1 MVLLEDE
8 ILQSAKLTEQEIRVE
23 LAILLYAQKR
33 LSFGQ
38 ARKLAGMEHPE
49 FEKILSDRQIPSHY
63 DVAEFEEDLKTIE
76 HLHQLRHGSRQ

>member
-8 ILQSAKLTEQEIRVE
+8 ILQSTKLTEQEIRIE

-49 FEKILSDRQIPSHY
+49 FEKILFDRQVDAHY
-63 DVAEFEEDLKTIE
+63 DVAEFEEDLRTID
-76 HLHQLRHGSRQ
+76 HLHDLRYGRSQ